1 MNVLVIGG
9 TGTLGSA
16 IVRRFVGEGDDV
28 WFSYNTNLAGAK
40 ELMQQSGAEGSFN
53 HTHSTDV
60 LNLDFTVDIYI
71 DASGSNR
78 PNDFDKV
85 SLIDLQAVFD
95 DNIIGPY
102 RTAQQVAPHIVHG
115 GAMVFLSSSSVDT
128 GGPRSVHYAA
138 SKAGIEAMVIGLAR
152 FMAHKKVRVNGVS
165 PGYIESPMASGATS
179 PAVNKQI
186 DSILLGRLGKP
197 DEIADAVYFA
207 ATNSYLNGQ
216 VIKVNGG
223 MI

>member
-102 RTAQQVAPHIVHG
+102 RTAQQVAPHIVPG